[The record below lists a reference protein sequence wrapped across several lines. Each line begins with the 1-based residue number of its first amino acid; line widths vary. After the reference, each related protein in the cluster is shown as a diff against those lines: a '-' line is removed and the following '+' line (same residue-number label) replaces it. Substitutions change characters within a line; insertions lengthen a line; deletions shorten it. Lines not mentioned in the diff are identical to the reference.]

1 MTQPA
6 DLLDSGHPLNRP
18 LAGGL
23 VWAGP
28 DLPGAAG
35 LLPIPPAAA
44 EELEAAAALL
54 ADNPLPILALDPRD
68 FALEACR
75 ALMAEARRLLD
86 DGPGFA
92 VLDRLP
98 VERVGREVATK
109 LYWLLARLLAR
120 PVAQKWDGTMVYDVR
135 DMGRPPGNGVRPD
148 ITNAEQNFHVD
159 NSYNLCPP
167 DVVGLLC
174 LAVAREG
181 GISGLVSFG
190 AAHNAMAARHADLL
204 PRLWRPF
211 VFDRQREHAPG
222 DVMTH
227 RAPVFEW
234 RDGRLLGRI
243 SRFQIVN
250 GHALA
255 GEPLDAEGQAAL
267 DAFNAI
273 LEDPALRFDF
283 RFQPGQIQLV
293 NNRALGHKRTGFT
306 DWPEPER
313 KRHLVRLW
321 LRDGGRP
328 FYNG

>member
-1 MTQPA
+1 MPRTEDGPVTIA
-6 DLLDSGHPLNRP
+6 PP

-23 VWAGP
+23 AWAGP
-28 DLPGAAG
+28 ALPPGTG
-35 LLPIPPAAA
+35 LLPIGAEAA
-44 EELEAAAALL
+44 EELEVAAALL
-54 ADNPLPILALDPRD
+54 ADNPLPTVALDPRD

-75 ALMAEARRLLD
+75 ALMGEARAMLAG
-86 DGPGFA
+86 GPGFA

-98 VERVGREVATK
+98 VERFGRAVTTQ

-135 DMGRPPGNGVRPD
+135 DLGRPPGNGVRPD

-167 DVVGLLC
+167 DVVALLC
-174 LAVAREG
+174 LQTAMEG
-181 GISGLVSFG
+181 GISGLVSFA
-190 AAHNAMAARHADLL
+190 AAHEAMRARHPDLL
-204 PRLWRPF
+204 PRLYRPF

-222 DVMTH
+222 EAMVH

-234 RDGRLLGRI
+234 RDGVLKGRI

-255 GEPLDAEGQAAL
+255 GEPLDAVGAAAL

-273 LEDPALRFDF
+273 LEDPSLRFDF
-283 RFQPGQIQLV
+283 VFQPGQIQLV
-293 NNRALGHKRTGFT
+293 NNRALGHKRTGFR
-306 DWPEPER
+306 DWPELER

-321 LRDGGRP
+321 LRDAGRP